1 MVADERSE
9 EVKRVVLMALSVV
22 LALVLASPIAFA
34 QAEQRAQSTR
44 SSVELAAAW
53 WQWALSKPADVN
65 PLFGGDPDYSQ
76 AQCNGEPVTATQGD
90 TWFLAGSAGSDP
102 VERTCSM
109 PAGSQLFFPIV
120 NYAWVFTDPETDTDK
135 LARESVQG
143 FMRGMLSDP
152 EFSMTVTVDG
162 REVHRIVRAKSHF
175 FEVQLPEGNVFG
187 EPAGSYRALAD
198 GFWVKLPP
206 LSEGE
211 HTIHWEVS
219 APNVD
224 TDPDKPG
231 AEGFFQDI
239 TYHLTVE

>member
-143 FMRGMLSDP
+143 FMRSLLSDP
-152 EFSMTVTVDG
+152 EFSMVVTVDG
-162 REVHRIVRAKSHF
+162 KEVHRIVRGKSHF
-175 FEVQLPEGNVFG
+175 FDMQLQEGNLLG
-187 EPAGSYRALAD
+187 APAGTYRALAD
-198 GFWVKLPP
+198 GFWVTLPP

-211 HTIHWEVS
+211 HTIHVVMTS
-219 APNVD
+219 S
-224 TDPDKPG
+224 
-231 AEGFFQDI
+231 GFSQDI